1 MCSKRDNLKEM
12 NKQQCVP
19 SVLCYGFC
27 FIVSISL
34 ASVDNTYAAEDLPMN
49 PSAEKQSAGDQH
61 QDNASWSSQQLD
73 VLVLD
78 IEDSITQLQ
87 SSVEQTNS
95 TIIKLETLR
104 RLQPIHPKLSI
115 LERRLAQTLS
125 FWAVRFYNQLDY
137 KSALHFAG
145 LAKNIVPNQA
155 EANQVIKLVTLA
167 QQQRAEKINR
177 ATSAMPPAP
186 RVHSQPQPQVRENT
200 FLDSL
205 NSDQRA
211 ILEELPQDVQ
221 AELINIII
229 LDQQQITERLFD
241 IRHVLDSV
249 VDQMIKENARA
260 VMTSQS
266 DSDARWIMALM
277 KTRIRQINP
286 YFELNLKKR
295 ISPGMRPNIA
305 LYAQ

>member
-1 MCSKRDNLKEM
+1 M
-12 NKQQCVP
+12 NKQHCVP

-27 FIVSISL
+27 LIISMSL
-34 ASVDNTYAAEDLPMN
+34 FCTGNLSAAEELQTNSSPVN
-49 PSAEKQSAGDQH
+49 PSSEN
-61 QDNASWSSQQLD
+61 QDNAPWSTQQLD
-73 VLVLD
+73 ELVLD
-78 IEDSITQLQ
+78 IEQSINQLQ
-87 SSVEQTNS
+87 YSIDQTNS

-104 RLQPIHPKLSI
+104 RLQPVHPQLSR

-137 KSALHFAG
+137 KNALHFAG

-155 EANQVIKLVTLA
+155 EANQVIKLVALA
-167 QQQRAEKINR
+167 QQQRAEKIKR
-177 ATSAMPPAP
+177 ATAAMPSVP
-186 RVHSQPQPQVRENT
+186 RVHKSKVQEREKA
-200 FLDSL
+200 FLEHL

-211 ILEELPQDVQ
+211 ILEELPQDTQ

-229 LDQQQITERLFD
+229 LDQQQISERLFD

-249 VDQMIKENARA
+249 VEQMIRENARA

-286 YFELNLKKR
+286 YFELNLKRR

>member
-1 MCSKRDNLKEM
+1 M
-12 NKQQCVP
+12 NKQHCVP
-19 SVLCYGFC
+19 PVLCYGFC
-27 FIVSISL
+27 LIISMSWL
-34 ASVDNTYAAEDLPMN
+34 CSGNLSAAEELQTNSSSVN
-49 PSAEKQSAGDQH
+49 PSSEN
-61 QDNASWSSQQLD
+61 QDKALWSTQQLD
-73 VLVLD
+73 ELVLD
-78 IEDSITQLQ
+78 IEQSINQLQ
-87 SSVEQTNS
+87 YSIDQTNS

-104 RLQPIHPKLSI
+104 RLQPVHPKLSI

-137 KSALHFAG
+137 KNALHFAG

-155 EANQVIKLVTLA
+155 EANQVIKLVAIA
-167 QQQRAEKINR
+167 QQQRAEKIKR
-177 ATSAMPPAP
+177 ATAAMPSVP
-186 RVHSQPQPQVRENT
+186 RVHQSKVQEREKA
-200 FLDSL
+200 FLEHL

-211 ILEELPQDVQ
+211 ILEELPQDAQ

-229 LDQQQITERLFD
+229 LDQQQISERLFD